1 MQSTPPLSTPQQ
13 TNIQSVASRRI
24 DFVDLAKCFSILIVV
39 VSHIYIDFARY
50 DGKYMPYGDFFYTFF
65 MPLFFLLS
73 GMFFK
78 DYGSFKKFAIR
89 KTNTLLVPFLFFYLI
104 TCVLPV
110 FVLNPMGITLD
121 GANDASVLWAFLNQ
135 RTLTNG
141 PLWFLL
147 CLFWMNLMFYAV
159 MLVATKLSKDKMVA
173 KVSLLVSLSLLCG
186 IIGFVLGQ
194 QHLHLWMFSDT
205 ALSCLPFFC
214 MGYILR
220 KFTNILYPG
229 KWDKYLLLLVGLLA
243 AVTYVLRG
251 GMDWYVNDPNA
262 KSMLRIYLG
271 GLAGTMMVL
280 FLAKSI
286 GRLPLLSYWGRYSLV
301 ILCTHFPIAQAI
313 SYYMYSFGLEDS
325 LGHTLCITLCLAAV
339 MLLCTALIPLGIRF
353 VPWFTA
359 QKDLIKIQ

>member
-1 MQSTPPLSTPQQ
+1 MKSTPPLSTLQQ
-13 TNIQSVASRRI
+13 SNTERVANQRI
-24 DFVDLAKCFSILIVV
+24 DFIDLAKCFSILIVV

-78 DYGSFKKFAIR
+78 DYGRFKKFAVR
-89 KTNTLLVPFLFFYLI
+89 KTNTLVVPFLFFYLI

-121 GANDASVLWAFLNQ
+121 GANDVSVLWAFFNQ

-159 MLVATKLSKDKMVA
+159 MLVATKLSKDKMAA
-173 KVSLLVSLSLLCG
+173 KVSLLVGISLLCG
-186 IIGFVLGQ
+186 VIGFVLGQ

-229 KWDKYLLLLVGLLA
+229 RWDKYLLLLVVLLA
-243 AVTYVLRG
+243 AMTYALRG

-262 KSMLRIYLG
+262 KSLLRIYLG

-286 GRLPLLSYWGRYSLV
+286 GRFPLLSYWGRYSLV

-313 SYYMYSFGLEDS
+313 SYYMYSLGLEDS
-325 LGHTLCITLCLAAV
+325 LGHTLCIILCFAVV